1 MAIILILK
9 LRVELTIKRRKK
21 MKKYIFLISSLLLTL
36 ISYSQFP
43 RDQKIIA
50 AEYFI
55 NTDPGEG
62 NGISIDTGVP
72 PLWEV
77 SVSVPNITLPVGSKI
92 YVRFKSTNGKWSAS
106 RSIIKK
112 PYFENRG
119 STLEYG
125 EYFINSDPGQGNG
138 QQVSFQNG
146 ITNINSLNIKW
157 GDKIYVRIRD
167 NLNRW
172 SPSRLVT
179 FKFKEIDK
187 AEYYIKYGSGGS
199 SNPQLMNLS
208 SYNPYSCVY
217 TGNANDIPKNNF
229 DTVFVRFQ
237 TNDKFYSQWAKRRM
251 DNVGIDELSINKYK
265 LANYPNPFSQITT
278 ISYSIPEIA
287 LVTLKIIGIL
297 GTFNKEIVSEK
308 KSAGMYEVKFDASL
322 LPEGIYFCQLY
333 VNNQTSYIK
342 LIVHR

>member
-1 MAIILILK
+1 MKKFILIILS
-9 LRVELTIKRRKK
+9 
-21 MKKYIFLISSLLLTL
+21 FLIAVFA
-36 ISYSQFP
+36 YSQFP
-43 RDQKIIA
+43 RDQKIVT

-55 NTDPGEG
+55 NIDPGEG
-62 NGISIDTGVP
+62 NGIAINLGGT

-77 SVSVPNITLPVGSKI
+77 TVNVPNIQLAVGSKI
-92 YVRFKSTNGKWSAS
+92 YIRFKSTNGKWSAP
-106 RSIIKK
+106 RSIKRK

-146 ITNINSLNIKW
+146 IANIYGLNIKR

-172 SPSRLVT
+172 SLSRPVT
-179 FKFKEIDK
+179 FNFKEIIK

-208 SYNPYSCVY
+208 PYNEYSCVY
-217 TGNANDIPKNNF
+217 TAIDNDIPKNNF
-229 DTVFVRFQ
+229 DTAFIRFQ
-237 TNDKFYSQWAKRRM
+237 TKDKFYSQWAKRRM

-265 LANYPNPFSQITT
+265 LANYPNPFSQVTT
-278 ISYSIPEIA
+278 ISFSIPETA
-287 LVTLKIIGIL
+287 HVTLKIIGIL
-297 GTFNKEIVSEK
+297 GTYNTEIVSEK
-308 KSAGMYEVKFDASL
+308 KSAGKYEIKFDASK
-322 LPEGIYFCQLY
+322 LPEGMYYCQLY
-333 VNNQTSYIK
+333 VNNQTSSIK